1 MKKNYRNKIN
11 NEITEM
17 LSKQS
22 EINNEIKNLEF
33 KKKDSLIIM
42 LIINFFIALVFSVG
56 MIGLITSASV
66 EISKALSI
74 VIPMFLTTSGINTI
88 YRVRKIKKCNNKL
101 ESCIE
106 QNKYLDKEIEKLDQL
121 KKKPKIKIDT
131 ISNIK
136 NWKKKFALMKDYAK
150 YKKMFVKNYKKGT
163 LASSLKNSYY
173 TVSEMKYLFDKT
185 EEDCLEK
192 QSKKILNR

>member
-1 MKKNYRNKIN
+1 
-11 NEITEM
+11 
-17 LSKQS
+17 
-22 EINNEIKNLEF
+22 
-33 KKKDSLIIM
+33 
-42 LIINFFIALVFSVG
+42 